1 MPALAARWAAAAC
14 ERFWVLT
21 CSAWRAFKIW
31 LTWSASSKPGMPR
44 NSCSSTLPTM
54 APVPNSPPSKSTR
67 SNSAVES
74 MASKPGS
81 SASEAFSSRLAAA
94 ISLSSGL
101 ANRSCTSSSLAGRS
115 RAWSRSVSSSAAS
128 ASSGVTEGRNTLAVS
143 PGRRARTK
151 RPMAWAKNSG
161 VEVEVAYTPT
171 ARRGTSTPSETMRT
185 ATIQRWLLAE
195 NCSIF
200 SEAPLSSLSTTVGFS
215 PVMAASWRA

>member
-1 MPALAARWAAAAC
+1 
-14 ERFWVLT
+14 
-21 CSAWRAFKIW
+21 
-31 LTWSASSKPGMPR
+31 
-44 NSCSSTLPTM
+44 M

-101 ANRSCTSSSLAGRS
+101 AKSCTSSSLAGRS

-195 NCSIF
+195 KCSIF